1 MQKLQETQERL
12 FAEIKELISK
22 ISSFSNEEDF
32 IAEVGVFTELQEKVI
47 SLKNYSEMLSVIRA
61 EENVEQYFE
70 RQVINFEIDTKK
82 VDDFSQPVVDIE
94 EELEEELAVEENTV
108 AEKLDEEYFIE
119 KEQIINELAENI
131 EKEKEQEISEITL
144 AKEEMEKKEE
154 EERIH
159 EERRKIIDIPAPV
172 HHHEEKPE
180 SKSVSQEESHHETKE
195 HHEKKF
201 KLAHI
206 KGLKATVQS
215 LFDDDPLEHIQE
227 KIDVTHIPEEK
238 KAPSLLKTNL
248 PTDYMEAEKTL
259 PNFKLDINDRIAFT
273 KVLFNGSQVELNQ
286 VVNRLNSYATL
297 EQAKEYLSEVYYE
310 KGWEKVDEY
319 AQRLWSLVENKFL

>member
-32 IAEVGVFTELQEKVI
+32 ITEVGVFKELQEKVI

-61 EENVEQYFE
+61 EENVEQDVE

-82 VDDFSQPVVDIE
+82 LDDFSQPVVDIE
-94 EELEEELAVEENTV
+94 EELEEEPAVEENAV
-108 AEKLDEEYFIE
+108 SEKLDEEYFIE
-119 KEQIINELAENI
+119 KEQNINELAENI

-144 AKEEMEKKEE
+144 AKEELEKKEE
-154 EERIH
+154 EERLH
-159 EERRKIIDIPAPV
+159 EERRKIIDIPV
-172 HHHEEKPE
+172 SIHHTEEKPA
-180 SKSVSQEESHHETKE
+180 SLEESHHETKE

-227 KIDVTHIPEEK
+227 KIDVTHLPEEK

-259 PNFKLDINDRIAFT
+259 PDFKLDINDRIAFT

-286 VVNRLNSYATL
+286 VVNRLNSYTTL

>member
-61 EENVEQYFE
+61 EENVEQDIE

-82 VDDFSQPVVDIE
+82 LDDFSQPVVDIE
-94 EELEEELAVEENTV
+94 EELEEEPLVGENAV

-119 KEQIINELAENI
+119 KEQNINELAENI

-144 AKEEMEKKEE
+144 AKEEMEKKDE
-154 EERIH
+154 EERLH

-172 HHHEEKPE
+172 HHHEEKSEPTSE
-180 SKSVSQEESHHETKE
+180 EKPGSQEESHHETKE
-195 HHEKKF
+195 HHKKKF

-227 KIDVTHIPEEK
+227 KIDVTHLPEEK
-238 KAPSLLKTNL
+238 KAPSLLKSNL
-248 PTDYMEAEKTL
+248 PTDYMEA
-259 PNFKLDINDRIAFT
+259 DR
-273 KVLFNGSQVELNQ
+273 KS
-286 VVNRLNSYATL
+286 VV
-297 EQAKEYLSEVYYE
+297 
-310 KGWEKVDEY
+310 
-319 AQRLWSLVENKFL
+319 

>member
-61 EENVEQYFE
+61 EENVEQDVE

-82 VDDFSQPVVDIE
+82 LDDFIQPIVEIE
-94 EELEEELAVEENTV
+94 EELEEEFAVDENAV
-108 AEKLDEEYFIE
+108 AEKLDEEYFID
-119 KEQIINELAENI
+119 KEQNINELAENI

-144 AKEEMEKKEE
+144 AKEELEKKED
-154 EERIH
+154 EERLH
-159 EERRKIIDIPAPV
+159 EERRKIIDIRAPV
-172 HHHEEKPE
+172 HHHEE
-180 SKSVSQEESHHETKE
+180 KSVSQEESHHETKE

-259 PNFKLDINDRIAFT
+259 PDFKLDINDRIAFT

-286 VVNRLNSYATL
+286 VVNRLNSYTTL
-297 EQAKEYLSEVYYE
+297 EQAKEELSEVY
-310 KGWEKVDEY
+310 
-319 AQRLWSLVENKFL
+319 

>member
-47 SLKNYSEMLSVIRA
+47 SFKNYSEMLSVIRA
-61 EENVEQYFE
+61 EENVEQDIE

-82 VDDFSQPVVDIE
+82 LDDFSQPVVDIE
-94 EELEEELAVEENTV
+94 EELEEEPLVGENAV

-119 KEQIINELAENI
+119 KEQNINELAENI

-144 AKEEMEKKEE
+144 AKEEMEKKVE
-154 EERIH
+154 EERLH
-159 EERRKIIDIPAPV
+159 EDRRKIIDIPAPV
-172 HHHEEKPE
+172 HHHEEKI
-180 SKSVSQEESHHETKE
+180 VSQEESHHETKE

-259 PNFKLDINDRIAFT
+259 PDFKLDINDRIAFT

-319 AQRLWSLVENKFL
+319 AQRLWSLVENKFM

>member
-12 FAEIKELISK
+12 FVEIKELISK

-32 IAEVGVFTELQEKVI
+32 IAEVGVFTELHEKVI

-61 EENVEQYFE
+61 EENVEQYAE

-82 VDDFSQPVVDIE
+82 VDDFTQTVAEIE
-94 EELEEELAVEENTV
+94 EELEEEPAVEENAV

-119 KEQIINELAENI
+119 KEQNINELAENI

-144 AKEEMEKKEE
+144 AKEEMEKKDE
-154 EERIH
+154 EERLH
-159 EERRKIIDIPAPV
+159 EERRKIVDIPAPV
-172 HHHEEKPE
+172 HHHEEKI
-180 SKSVSQEESHHETKE
+180 VSQEESHHETKE

-227 KIDVTHIPEEK
+227 KIDVTHVPEEK

-259 PNFKLDINDRIAFT
+259 PDFKLDINDKIAFT

-286 VVNRLNSYATL
+286 VVNRLNSYTTL

-319 AQRLWSLVENKFL
+319 AQRLWSLVENKFM

>member
-32 IAEVGVFTELQEKVI
+32 IAEASVFTELQEKVI
-47 SLKNYSEMLSVIRA
+47 SLKNYSEMLSVIS
-61 EENVEQYFE
+61 VERNSLQDID

-82 VDDFSQPVVDIE
+82 VDDFSQPVVEIE
-94 EELEEELAVEENTV
+94 EELEEEPLVEENAV

-119 KEQIINELAENI
+119 KEQNINELAENI

-144 AKEEMEKKEE
+144 AKEEMEKKDE
-154 EERIH
+154 EERLH

-172 HHHEEKPE
+172 HHHEEKI
-180 SKSVSQEESHHETKE
+180 VSQEESHHETKE

-206 KGLKATVQS
+206 KGLKATDQS

-227 KIDVTHIPEEK
+227 KIDVTHLPEEK

-259 PNFKLDINDRIAFT
+259 PDFKLDINDRIAFT

-319 AQRLWSLVENKFL
+319 AQRLWSLVENKFH

>member
-22 ISSFSNEEDF
+22 ISSFSSEEDF
-32 IAEVGVFTELQEKVI
+32 IAEARVFTELQEKVI
-47 SLKNYSEMLSVIRA
+47 SLKNYSEMFSVIRA
-61 EENVEQYFE
+61 EENVEQDVE

-82 VDDFSQPVVDIE
+82 VDDFSQPAAEIE
-94 EELEEELAVEENTV
+94 EELEEEFAVDENAV
-108 AEKLDEEYFIE
+108 SEKLDEEYFIE
-119 KEQIINELAENI
+119 KEQNINELAENI

-144 AKEEMEKKEE
+144 AKEEMEKKDE
-154 EERIH
+154 EERLH

-172 HHHEEKPE
+172 HHHEEK
-180 SKSVSQEESHHETKE
+180 SVTQEESHHETKE

-227 KIDVTHIPEEK
+227 KIDVTHLPEEK

-259 PNFKLDINDRIAFT
+259 PDFKLDINDRIAFT

-319 AQRLWSLVENKFL
+319 AQRLWSLVENKFM

>member
-61 EENVEQYFE
+61 EENVEQDIE

-82 VDDFSQPVVDIE
+82 VDDFSQPVAEIE
-94 EELEEELAVEENTV
+94 EELEEEPAVEENAV

-119 KEQIINELAENI
+119 KEQNINELAENI

-144 AKEEMEKKEE
+144 AKEEMEKKDE
-154 EERIH
+154 EERLH

-180 SKSVSQEESHHETKE
+180 PTSEEKTVSQEESHHETKE

-259 PNFKLDINDRIAFT
+259 PDFKLDINDRIAFT
-273 KVLFNGSQVELNQ
+273 
-286 VVNRLNSYATL
+286 
-297 EQAKEYLSEVYYE
+297 
-310 KGWEKVDEY
+310 
-319 AQRLWSLVENKFL
+319 

>member
-12 FAEIKELISK
+12 FAEIKELILK

-32 IAEVGVFTELQEKVI
+32 ITEVGVFKELQEKVI
-47 SLKNYSEMLSVIRA
+47 SLKNYSEILSVIRA
-61 EENVEQYFE
+61 EENLEQDVE

-82 VDDFSQPVVDIE
+82 VDDFTQPVAEIE
-94 EELEEELAVEENTV
+94 EELEEESAVEENAV

-119 KEQIINELAENI
+119 KEQNINELAKNI

-144 AKEEMEKKEE
+144 AKEEMEKKDE
-154 EERIH
+154 EERLH
-159 EERRKIIDIPAPV
+159 EERRKIVDIPAPV
-172 HHHEEKPE
+172 HHHEEK
-180 SKSVSQEESHHETKE
+180 SVSQEESQHETKE

-259 PNFKLDINDRIAFT
+259 PDFKLDINDRIAFT
-273 KVLFNGSQVELNQ
+273 KVLFKGSQVELNQ

-319 AQRLWSLVENKFL
+319 AQRLWSLVENKFM

>member
-61 EENVEQYFE
+61 EENVEQDIE

-82 VDDFSQPVVDIE
+82 LDDFSQQVVDIE
-94 EELEEELAVEENTV
+94 EEQN
-108 AEKLDEEYFIE
+108 
-119 KEQIINELAENI
+119 INELAENI

-144 AKEEMEKKEE
+144 AKEEMEKKDE
-154 EERIH
+154 EERLH

-172 HHHEEKPE
+172 HHHEEKSE
-180 SKSVSQEESHHETKE
+180 LTSEEKSVSQEESHHETKE

-227 KIDVTHIPEEK
+227 KIDVTHLPEEK

-259 PNFKLDINDRIAFT
+259 PDFKLDINDRIAFT

-286 VVNRLNSYATL
+286 VVNRLNSYTTL

-319 AQRLWSLVENKFL
+319 AQRLWSLVENKFM